1 MWPKL
6 ITNRYQTQLGEP
18 WVVLF
23 GTPVYRPW
31 RLFEWWYH
39 YEANAPDVFDRVSM
53 LAGASGCYL
62 VRRFDA
68 DRRANPLRSRDS
80 GGQISG
86 LSQSR

>member
-31 RLFEWWYH
+31 KLFEWWYH

-53 LAGASGCYL
+53 LAGPAAVAWCAGSTPIGAL
-62 VRRFDA
+62 T
-68 DRRANPLRSRDS
+68 L
-80 GGQISG
+80 
-86 LSQSR
+86 